1 MLRSYWDWTLK
12 ERMLNGL
19 VNNSKEEPAL
29 SYKSKFPGTEPAL
42 WMRIRRTRDAFHAYG
57 RVYSPGKG
65 SVFDNAP

>member
-29 SYKSKFPGTEPAL
+29 SYKSKFPGTEPVL
-42 WMRIRRTRDAFHAYG
+42 WVLIRRTGETFRMNG
-57 RVYSPGKG
+57 RVYGPGKR
-65 SVFDNAP
+65 